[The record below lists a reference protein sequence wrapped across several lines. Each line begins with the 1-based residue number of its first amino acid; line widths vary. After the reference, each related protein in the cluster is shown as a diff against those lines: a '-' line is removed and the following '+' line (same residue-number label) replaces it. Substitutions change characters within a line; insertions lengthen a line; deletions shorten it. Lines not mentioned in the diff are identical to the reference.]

1 MNEAIATLRIST
13 NRDELDLALIHDFLS
28 RHAYWSQGISL
39 AVVQR
44 AIENSLCFG
53 GYLDDRQVAFARIVS
68 DYATFAYLA
77 DVFVTESCR
86 GLGYAKA
93 LVGAVMNEP
102 RLQGLRRIMLMTR
115 DAHSLYADFGFTSL
129 GKPGNAME
137 INRPDIYATAGA
149 L

>member
-1 MNEAIATLRIST
+1 MNDTTAQLRIST

-28 RHAYWSQGISL
+28 REAYWSQGIPL

-53 GYLDDRQVAFARIVS
+53 GYLKGKQVAFARVVS
-68 DYATFAYLA
+68 DYATFGYLA
-77 DVFVTESCR
+77 DVFVIESCR

-93 LVGAVMNEP
+93 MVGAVMDEP

-115 DAHSLYADFGFTSL
+115 DAHPLYTGFGFTPLS
-129 GKPGNAME
+129 KPGNAME
-137 INRPDIYATAGA
+137 INRRDIYTTAGA
-149 L
+149 P

>member
-1 MNEAIATLRIST
+1 MSEAAINLRIST

-28 RHAYWSQGISL
+28 RDAYWSRGI
-39 AVVQR
+39 AREIVQR

-53 GYLDDRQVAFARIVS
+53 GYLDGRQVAFARVVS

-77 DVFVTESCR
+77 DVFVLESCR
-86 GLGYAKA
+86 GRGYARQI
-93 LVGAVMNEP
+93 VSAVMDEP

-115 DAHSLYADFGFTSL
+115 DAHPLYAGFGFTSL
-129 GKPGNAME
+129 AKPDNAME

-149 L
+149 A

>member
-1 MNEAIATLRIST
+1 MSEAIATLRIST

-28 RHAYWSQGISL
+28 REAYWSQGIPL
-39 AVVQR
+39 AIVQR

-53 GYLDDRQVAFARIVS
+53 GYLDGKQVAFARVVS

-77 DVFVTESCR
+77 DVFVIESCR

-93 LVGAVMNEP
+93 LVGAVMDEP

-115 DAHSLYADFGFTSL
+115 DAHPLYAGFGFTSL
-129 GKPGNAME
+129 SKPGNAME
-137 INRPDIYATAGA
+137 INRPDIYATLGA
-149 L
+149 A